1 MPLFWDLI
9 LRFTLGGGQRRF
21 TRFVALASL
30 LGMMVGV
37 AALIT
42 VLSVMNGFGGEL
54 HQRLLIVTP
63 DMVLKS
69 ANPSEAALS
78 ELLTAATEQ
87 SAVVAATPFHQGT
100 ALLRHAGQ
108 SRGVQVVGA
117 PESGLRDVID
127 LESHITFG
135 DLQALEREPF
145 SVILGADLARLLRA
159 RPGDDVDILLP
170 RLTVS
175 PMGVFPKSRSLR
187 VVGTFAVGAPP
198 DAEVAYVAEATARR
212 LLGPAGT
219 QGIQLRLSDRELVSQ
234 VTAAIRPRVEASTQI
249 RDWRASQG
257 SLFAAIKMEKITVG
271 ILLTSVILVAA
282 FNLISTLTMS
292 VTEKRGDIAILQVLG
307 LPATKLLILFLGH
320 GLLLALLGIS
330 LGAVAGVAL
339 ATTISDLSLW
349 VEQAFGLVLF
359 DPAIY
364 YIGGLPS
371 TLLWGDVAAGV
382 AVAFVMSLLASVY
395 PAWRAAQVP
404 PAEVLIYV

>member
-1 MPLFWDLI
+1 MPLSWDLI
-9 LRFTLGGGQRRF
+9 IRFTLGGGQRRF

-30 LGMMVGV
+30 LGMLLGV

-54 HQRLLIVTP
+54 HQRLLTVTP
-63 DMVLKS
+63 DMVLEP
-69 ANPSEAALS
+69 ANPSEATLRD
-78 ELLTAATEQ
+78 LLTAATQ
-87 SAVVAATPFHQGT
+87 QPAVVAATPFHQGT
-100 ALLRHAGQ
+100 ALLRHAGH
-108 SRGVQVVGA
+108 SRGVQIVGA
-117 PESGLRDVID
+117 PQSGLRGVID
-127 LESHITFG
+127 LDSHITFG
-135 DLQALEREPF
+135 DLQALELEPF
-145 SVILGADLARLLRA
+145 SVILGADLARLLRV
-159 RPGDDVDILLP
+159 RPGDNVEILLP

-198 DAEVAYVAEATARR
+198 DAQVAYVAEATARK
-212 LLGPAGT
+212 LLGSAGT
-219 QGIQLRLSDRELVSQ
+219 QGIQLRLSDRELVPQ
-234 VTAAIRPRVEASTQI
+234 VSAAIVPLVGESTKV
-249 RDWRASQG
+249 RDWRSSQG

-282 FNLISTLTMS
+282 FNLIATLTMS

-307 LPATKLLILFLGH
+307 LPAKKLLMLFLGH

-359 DPAIY
+359 DPAVY
-364 YIGGLPS
+364 YIDGLPS
-371 TLLWGDVAAGV
+371 TLLWGDVLAV
-382 AVAFVMSLLASVY
+382 VTVAFVLSLLASVY

-404 PAEVLIYV
+404 PAEVLNYV

>member
-1 MPLFWDLI
+1 MPLSWDLI
-9 LRFTLGGGQRRF
+9 LRFTLGSGQRHF

-30 LGMMVGV
+30 LGMMLGV

-54 HQRLLIVTP
+54 HQRLLTVTP

-135 DLQALEREPF
+135 DLQALESEPF
-145 SVILGADLARLLRA
+145 SVILGADLARLLRV

-198 DAEVAYVAEATARR
+198 DARVAYVAEATARK

-234 VTAAIRPRVEASTQI
+234 VTVAIRPRVEASTQI
-249 RDWRASQG
+249 RDWRGSQG

-307 LPATKLLILFLGH
+307 LPATKLLMLFLGH

-330 LGAVAGVAL
+330 LGAIAGVAL

-359 DPAIY
+359 DPAVY

-371 TLLWGDVAAGV
+371 TLLWGDVAAVV
-382 AVAFVMSLLASVY
+382 AVAFVLSLLASVY

-404 PAEVLIYV
+404 PAEVLNYV